1 MNRNKKQWTVSDLC
15 MAWKLLRSIEA
26 TACWPIVRGARV
38 VSAWDQLEGPFVMA
52 PVPPGFKMVTVRCQW
67 QQCQWPSKF
76 PSRSLGSAEFGTH
89 CHSSRPNP
97 PKSHLC
103 PWMSSVALGVEFQ
116 QRRPHNNNPYWIQLN
131 QKKNDPAWWSNM
143 YWMQAGQVLHRHMC
157 NFGELQD
164 GLSGGRCK

>member
-1 MNRNKKQWTVSDLC
+1 M
-15 MAWKLLRSIEA
+15 
-26 TACWPIVRGARV
+26 

-131 QKKNDPAWWSNM
+131 QKKTIQPDDPTCIGCRPARSCTATCAISVNSRMDCPGDDASKGSAQSRHPLPSNI
-143 YWMQAGQVLHRHMC
+143 
-157 NFGELQD
+157 
-164 GLSGGRCK
+164 